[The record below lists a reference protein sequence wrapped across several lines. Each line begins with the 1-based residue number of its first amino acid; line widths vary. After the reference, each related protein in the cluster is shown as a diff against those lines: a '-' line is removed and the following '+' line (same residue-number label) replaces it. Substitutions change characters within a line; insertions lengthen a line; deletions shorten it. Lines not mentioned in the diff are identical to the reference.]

1 MPEIRD
7 LMELASLGVEILAVV
22 IMVFFIIIGTMRW
35 VVQST
40 RKLGDDPVKN
50 VRIAYEGY
58 RLMLGKSMLVGLELL
73 VAADIIRTVALDLTM
88 INIELLGAL
97 VVVRTFLGWS
107 IVVELEG
114 RWPWQKKKES
124 GLSTGVEAAEGTA
137 P

>member
-1 MPEIRD
+1 MPEIRE

-22 IMVFFIIIGTMRW
+22 IMVFFIIVGTTRW

-40 RKLGDDPVKN
+40 KKLGDGSVKN
-50 VRIAYEGY
+50 VRVAYEAY
-58 RLMLGKSMLVGLELL
+58 RLVLGKAMLIGLELL

-88 INIELLGAL
+88 LNIELLGAL

-114 RWPWQKKKES
+114 RWPWQEKKES
-124 GLSTGVEAAEGTA
+124 EPAKV
-137 P
+137 

>member
-1 MPEIRD
+1 MPEIRE

-22 IMVFFIIIGTMRW
+22 IMVSFIVIGTTRW

-40 RKLGDDPVKN
+40 RKLGDAPVEK

-73 VAADIIRTVALDLTM
+73 VAADIIRTVALDLTL

-124 GLSTGVEAAEGTA
+124 GSATGVE
-137 P
+137 

>member
-22 IMVFFIIIGTMRW
+22 IMVFFIIIGTTRW

-40 RKLGDDPVKN
+40 KKLGDASVKN
-50 VRIAYEGY
+50 VRVAYEGY
-58 RLMLGKSMLVGLELL
+58 RLVLGKAMLIGLELL
-73 VAADIIRTVALDLTM
+73 VAADIIRTVALDLTLL
-88 INIELLGAL
+88 NIELLGAL

-114 RWPWQKKKES
+114 RWPWQNKKE
-124 GLSTGVEAAEGTA
+124 
-137 P
+137 

>member
-22 IMVFFIIIGTMRW
+22 IMVFFIIVGTVRW

-40 RKLGDDPVKN
+40 KKLGDASVKN
-50 VRIAYEGY
+50 VRVAYEAY
-58 RLMLGKSMLVGLELL
+58 RLVLGKAMLIGLELL
-73 VAADIIRTVALDLTM
+73 VAADIIRTVALDLTLL
-88 INIELLGAL
+88 NIKLLGAL

-114 RWPWQKKKES
+114 RWPWQEKKES
-124 GLSTGVEAAEGTA
+124 EPAKV
-137 P
+137 

>member
-22 IMVFFIIIGTMRW
+22 IMVSFIVIGTTRW
-35 VVQST
+35 VLQST
-40 RKLGDDPVKN
+40 RKLGDAPVEN
-50 VRIAYEGY
+50 IRIAYEGY

-73 VAADIIRTVALDLTM
+73 VAADIIRTVALDLTL

-114 RWPWQKKKES
+114 RWPWQNKKE
-124 GLSTGVEAAEGTA
+124 
-137 P
+137 

>member
-22 IMVFFIIIGTMRW
+22 IMVSFIIIGTTRW

-73 VAADIIRTVALDLTM
+73 VAADIIRTVALDLTL

-114 RWPWQKKKES
+114 RWPWQNKKES
-124 GLSTGVEAAEGTA
+124 GLARGVEAAEGTA

>member
-22 IMVFFIIIGTMRW
+22 IMVFFIIVGTVRW

-40 RKLGDDPVKN
+40 KKLGDASVKN
-50 VRIAYEGY
+50 VRVAYEAY
-58 RLMLGKSMLVGLELL
+58 RLVLGKAMLIGLELL
-73 VAADIIRTVALDLTM
+73 VAADIIRTVALDLTLL
-88 INIELLGAL
+88 NIELLGAL

-114 RWPWQKKKES
+114 RWPWQEKKES
-124 GLSTGVEAAEGTA
+124 EPAKV
-137 P
+137 

>member
-7 LMELASLGVEILAVV
+7 LMEFASLGVEILAVV
-22 IMVFFIIIGTMRW
+22 IMMFFIIIGTMRW

-40 RKLGDDPVKN
+40 RKLGDDSVKN
-50 VRIAYEGY
+50 VRIAYEAY
-58 RLMLGKSMLVGLELL
+58 RLVLGKAMLIGLELL

-88 INIELLGAL
+88 LNIKLLGAL

-114 RWPWQKKKES
+114 HWPWQKMMES
-124 GLSTGVEAAEGTA
+124 EPAKVRDKGGSHE
-137 P
+137 

>member
-1 MPEIRD
+1 MLEIRD

-22 IMVFFIIIGTMRW
+22 IMVFFIVLGTTRW

-40 RKLGDDPVKN
+40 KKLGDGSVKN
-50 VRIAYEGY
+50 VRVAYEAY
-58 RLMLGKSMLVGLELL
+58 RLVLGKAMLIGLELL

-88 INIELLGAL
+88 LNIELLGAL

-114 RWPWQKKKES
+114 RWPWQEKRES
-124 GLSTGVEAAEGTA
+124 DPAKV
-137 P
+137 

>member
-22 IMVFFIIIGTMRW
+22 IMVFFIVLGTTRW

-40 RKLGDDPVKN
+40 KKLGDGSVKN
-50 VRIAYEGY
+50 VRVAYEAY
-58 RLMLGKSMLVGLELL
+58 RLVLGKAMLIGLELL
-73 VAADIIRTVALDLTM
+73 VAADIIRTVALDLTLL
-88 INIELLGAL
+88 NIKLLGAL

-114 RWPWQKKKES
+114 RWPWQEKRESDPVKE
-124 GLSTGVEAAEGTA
+124 
-137 P
+137 

>member
-22 IMVFFIIIGTMRW
+22 IMVFFIIVGTVRW

-40 RKLGDDPVKN
+40 KKLGDASVKN
-50 VRIAYEGY
+50 IRVAYEAY
-58 RLMLGKSMLVGLELL
+58 RLVLGKAMLIGLELL
-73 VAADIIRTVALDLTM
+73 VAADIIRTVALDLTLL
-88 INIELLGAL
+88 NIELLGAL

-114 RWPWQKKKES
+114 RWPWQEKRES
-124 GLSTGVEAAEGTA
+124 DPAKV
-137 P
+137 